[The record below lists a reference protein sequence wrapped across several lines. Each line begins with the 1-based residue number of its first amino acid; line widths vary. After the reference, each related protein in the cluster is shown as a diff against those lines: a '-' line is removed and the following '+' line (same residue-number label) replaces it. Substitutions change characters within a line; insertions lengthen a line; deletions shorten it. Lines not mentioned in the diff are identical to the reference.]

1 MQFFDLLHKR
11 CCVFLFLHCI
21 WFLTPAFVIG
31 IGHTCNWLIL
41 IQCLVCQF
49 EKVSNTVYHILYT
62 PYIYQKKYHTTP
74 VKSIFLTASLT
85 VSVFVMISSE
95 SSVREVIYGR
105 YLLRITNAYVM
116 VCDMCP
122 WNIGFYLT
130 IDEGFFYIDITKEN
144 QNHLGQAQFIP
155 LLKRNSGKHSV
166 WFCSVC
172 FALHF
177 LIARNMRNN
186 KLYMYPVGVYIYTND
201 KEHIVIHLLT
211 KS

>member
-1 MQFFDLLHKR
+1 MGCSVGLCARPLTWMSKIARAVSEVFLQSCLSGVYVFLISIQTEQIKMLELNSISCRMQFLDLLHKR

-62 PYIYQKKYHTTP
+62 SYIYQKKYHTTP

-116 VCDMCP
+116 VCVLE
-122 WNIGFYLT
+122 I
-130 IDEGFFYIDITKEN
+130 
-144 QNHLGQAQFIP
+144 
-155 LLKRNSGKHSV
+155 
-166 WFCSVC
+166 
-172 FALHF
+172 
-177 LIARNMRNN
+177 
-186 KLYMYPVGVYIYTND
+186 
-201 KEHIVIHLLT
+201 
-211 KS
+211 